1 MQKFKK
7 LTRIHFNMNQKGFTL
22 IELLVVV
29 AIIGILAA
37 VGVVAYSGYTAGAKA
52 SATKSIHSN
61 LVKYVEAELLKCQ
74 LGESRVMKNHL
85 VCSNRRT
92 SNQASQSASRALY
105 EDFKNPYKSGEE
117 AIYNGNIY
125 DCKLDS
131 NTGRVY
137 VYDDGTTLYI
147 RSCPKL
153 NEMLSYTG
161 IVE

>member
-1 MQKFKK
+1 MYTWIKNTKP
-7 LTRIHFNMNQKGFTL
+7 KGFTL

-37 VGVVAYSGYTAGAKA
+37 VGVVAYSGYTAGAKS

-74 LGESRVMKNHL
+74 LGESRVMKNNL

-92 SNQASQSASRALY
+92 SNQSSQSASRALLN
-105 EDFKNPYKSGEE
+105 DFKNPYKSSEE

-137 VYDDGTTLYI
+137 DYDDGNTLYI
-147 RSCPKL
+147 R
-153 NEMLSYTG
+153 
-161 IVE
+161 